1 MKTNNLLKNESPH
14 PPLLV
19 REISP
24 VCVDAAYAVFRVI
37 TGFIYSSVW
46 FVSLAVYRFFLGFV
60 RLYLLMCKR
69 KAGSKNVYYEY
80 KRYALTACFLLVL
93 SIPAAGIISLTVLQ
107 NAAITYHGY
116 MIYACAAY
124 TFYAV
129 TISIVKL
136 VKYKKSGSP
145 ILVAAKIVCLIAAL
159 VALLELQSS
168 MIAAFSDGDI
178 AFMKTMNALT
188 GAAVFLAIIVT
199 AVLMLIRAYKN
210 LKGETRE

>member
-1 MKTNNLLKNESPH
+1 MKTNNRLKTVLPH
-14 PPLLV
+14 PPLWA
-19 REISP
+19 REILP
-24 VCVDAAYAVFRVI
+24 VCVDAAYAVFRLI
-37 TGFIYSSVW
+37 TGLIYSSVW
-46 FVSLAVYRFFLGFV
+46 FVSLAVYRFFLGFL
-60 RLYLLMCKR
+60 RLYLLVCKKR
-69 KAGSKNVYYEY
+69 AVGKTVEYEY
-80 KRYALTACFLLVL
+80 KHYALTAWFLLVL
-93 SIPAAGIISLTVLQ
+93 SVPAAGVISLTVLQ

-129 TISIVKL
+129 TVSIIKL

-145 ILVAAKIVCLIAAL
+145 VLVAAKIVCLIAAL

-168 MIAAFSDGDI
+168 MIAAFSNGDI

>member
-1 MKTNNLLKNESPH
+1 
-14 PPLLV
+14 
-19 REISP
+19 
-24 VCVDAAYAVFRVI
+24 
-37 TGFIYSSVW
+37 
-46 FVSLAVYRFFLGFV
+46 
-60 RLYLLMCKR
+60 
-69 KAGSKNVYYEY
+69 
-80 KRYALTACFLLVL
+80 
-93 SIPAAGIISLTVLQ
+93 
-107 NAAITYHGY
+107 

-136 VKYKKSGSP
+136 VKYKKSCSP